1 MSWGTLTF
9 SEKWLYTAK
18 QLQPENQIKFLE
30 VVFNYGLFGLE
41 PYNELPKEVSEAFE
55 AVRYE
60 IDLLNANSKAR
71 KILGEILVSGF
82 SFSDRYNDMKEGEK

>member
-18 QLQPENQIKFLE
+18 QLKPENRIKFLE
-30 VVFNYGLFGLE
+30 VVFNYGLFGL
-41 PYNELPKEVSEAFE
+41 
-55 AVRYE
+55 
-60 IDLLNANSKAR
+60 ANSKAR

-82 SFSDRYNDMKEGEK
+82 SFSDRYNDMKEGKL